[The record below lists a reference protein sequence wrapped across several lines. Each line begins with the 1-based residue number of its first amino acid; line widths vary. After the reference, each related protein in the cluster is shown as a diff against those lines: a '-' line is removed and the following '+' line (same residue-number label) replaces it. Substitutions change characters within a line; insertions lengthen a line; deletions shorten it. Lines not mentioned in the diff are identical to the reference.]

1 MQRPSSTTISRGLV
15 RGTFVVAINRVV
27 DGLLGLAI
35 VPYTLHR
42 LGTDAY
48 GLWALMFAITGYI
61 NLADLGF
68 SSSLNR
74 HFSKAI
80 AAGDEGEQQ
89 EVLSTAFFTMAS
101 FSALV
106 ILITLAVEQWLLG
119 FFPTLAPF
127 GRTANW
133 VYRCLMVI
141 LGLSYLTNYYR
152 SLLVS
157 LHRTDRMATIQIV
170 LALLNA
176 GMILFVLGQ
185 GWGLIG
191 LAVGSLAVS
200 IVRFTTFSI
209 AATVTIGGLRL
220 RVHRVKRDVFNLL
233 WKFGMTLQVARI
245 ADVINNQF
253 DRVLLGKVSQLGMVT
268 HYDLGAKAAT
278 SSNLVTQIILYAV
291 EPVAT
296 AFHST
301 GSMDRFQELV
311 NRSARYMAVLAFG
324 LAAYLTIAARPLLTF
339 WLGGA
344 PEESVV
350 LALRI
355 LIFAYIGNSLS
366 LPVRLAARGAGKP
379 GWEARYS
386 LLQATLNVILSIV
399 LYHFYGLKGVLTGT
413 LLASL
418 IANGSMIYAITRGLE
433 LAWSKLML
441 DGYIRPFLVALIGAV
456 GGWNAMRLMGVM
468 EPTADRLAALP
479 FCLLS
484 GLGFLILFAG
494 AAHLLKVLTVGEMRD
509 LLKRSRQKD

>member
-1 MQRPSSTTISRGLV
+1 MISRGLV

-35 VPYTLHR
+35 VPFTLHR

-80 AAGDEGEQQ
+80 ASGNERDQQ
-89 EVLSTAFFTMAS
+89 EVLSTAFFTMAA

-106 ILITLAVEQWLLG
+106 IFITLAVERWLLG
-119 FFPTLAPF
+119 FFPTLTPF
-127 GRTANW
+127 GSTANW

-157 LHRTDRMATIQIV
+157 LHRTDRMASIQII
-170 LALLNA
+170 LAMLNA
-176 GMILFVLGQ
+176 GMILFVLSK

-191 LAVGSLAVS
+191 LAAGSLCVA
-200 IVRFTTFSI
+200 IIRFTTFSI
-209 AATVTIGGLRL
+209 AATVTMGGLHL
-220 RVHRVKRDVFNLL
+220 KISRVKRDVFNLL

-301 GSMDRFQELV
+301 GSMDRFQQLV
-311 NRSARYMAVLAFG
+311 NRSARYMAVLSFG

-350 LALRI
+350 LALRV

-386 LLQATLNVILSIV
+386 LLQATINVILSIV

-418 IANGSMIYAITRGLE
+418 IANGSMILAIIRGLK
-433 LAWSKLML
+433 LAWKRLLL
-441 DGYIRPFLVALIGAV
+441 DGYVRPFMVALIGAA
-456 GGWNAMRLMGVM
+456 GGWGVMRVMGVM
-468 EPTADRLAALP
+468 APTADRLAALP
-479 FCLLS
+479 FCIVS
-484 GLGFLILFAG
+484 GIGFLFVFVLV
-494 AAHLLKVLTVGEMRD
+494 AHLLGVMTWDEMRD
-509 LLKRSRQKD
+509 LVKRSRQKDTPST